1 MEFKTNRTR
10 NVCNK
15 MGSKFDKDSVNNF
28 SGLPNL
34 KFTKKFCINSK
45 FIFKSK
51 IKEKNKERI
60 KSSRSNKNRS
70 KSKKNKIKNIS
81 KNKIHEANTKIKHIK
96 PNTLNINK
104 KITFKQEF
112 IKKIKN
118 FEIIRNIRH
127 KRKRLAK
134 SDIINNNIPELAC
147 KASFNQNEIK
157 KQKVRTI
164 YLHNNKVKKILNNIN
179 NVKHKKIKK
188 YIYNPKQINFSLDS
202 ILSKSKINKTKSYSF
217 DKIDKIFFKQSPRI
231 NFNHVDIKLLYE
243 KNKSNKKY
251 SGDKKHQ
258 MKINGKVQNKNS
270 KSKSKSKDKNKYNIN
285 RIKSEFNSKIKTK
298 IPIYNNHIRN
308 ISYNNSNYYYNNKKK
323 KKRRFISIISIESKK
338 RNLNDN
344 NFNVFKY
351 TKENEKSE
359 KINGVK
365 INNYRVNKPKE
376 ENLKFTTITK
386 DESDLNE
393 SQASKIIIGKIDG
406 YKDIIETD
414 KTNNNNKY
422 YSNKIFK
429 KNNNLYL
436 HYNNYLKNNLK
447 KIGNHTNNIDN
458 TSKIDSISF
467 NKEEFNKNLIIDKI
481 ISNYYNRLQME
492 EKVIN
497 NIDDISFS
505 INTDNKNDNKKTNY
519 KKIHINRKEDS
530 KNNKTSDNCYIY

>member
-10 NVCNK
+10 NVSNK
-15 MGSKFDKDSVNNF
+15 IGNKFNKDSLNNF
-28 SGLPNL
+28 SALPNL

-51 IKEKNKERI
+51 KKEKNKERI

-81 KNKIHEANTKIKHIK
+81 KNKIYEANIKIKHIKPNIK

-118 FEIIRNIRH
+118 FEIIRNICH

-147 KASFNQNEIK
+147 KTSINQNEIK

-164 YLHNNKVKKILNNIN
+164 YLHNNKIKKILNNIN

-202 ILSKSKINKTKSYSF
+202 ILSHRKINKTKSYSF
-217 DKIDKIFFKQSPRI
+217 DKNDKKFFNKSPRI
-231 NFNHVDIKLLYE
+231 KFNLVDIKLLYE
-243 KNKSNKKY
+243 KNKNNSKY

-258 MKINGKVQNKNS
+258 MKINGKVQNKN
-270 KSKSKSKDKNKYNIN
+270 SKSKDKNKYNIN

-308 ISYNNSNYYYNNKKK
+308 ISFNNSNYYYNNKKK
-323 KKRRFISIISIESKK
+323 KKRKFINIISIESKK

-414 KTNNNNKY
+414 KRNNNNKY

-436 HYNNYLKNNLK
+436 YNNNYLKNNLK
-447 KIGNHTNNIDN
+447 KIGNYTNNIDN

-481 ISNYYNRLQME
+481 ISNYYNRLQ
-492 EKVIN
+492 K
-497 NIDDISFS
+497 
-505 INTDNKNDNKKTNY
+505 
-519 KKIHINRKEDS
+519 
-530 KNNKTSDNCYIY
+530 

>member
-10 NVCNK
+10 NVSNK
-15 MGSKFDKDSVNNF
+15 IGNKFNKDSLNNF
-28 SGLPNL
+28 SALPNL

-51 IKEKNKERI
+51 KKEKNKERI
-60 KSSRSNKNRS
+60 KSSRSNKTRS

-81 KNKIHEANTKIKHIK
+81 KNKIYEASIKIKHIKPNIK

-112 IKKIKN
+112 MKKLKN
-118 FEIIRNIRH
+118 FEIIRNIH
-127 KRKRLAK
+127 NKRKRLAK
-134 SDIINNNIPELAC
+134 SDIINNKFPELAC
-147 KASFNQNEIK
+147 KTSINQNEIK

-164 YLHNNKVKKILNNIN
+164 YLHNNKIKKILNNIN

-202 ILSKSKINKTKSYSF
+202 ILSHRKINKTKSYSF
-217 DKIDKIFFKQSPRI
+217 DKNDKKFSNKSPRMK
-231 NFNHVDIKLLYE
+231 FNLVDIKLLYE
-243 KNKSNKKY
+243 KNKNNSKY

-270 KSKSKSKDKNKYNIN
+270 KSKDKNKYNIN
-285 RIKSEFNSKIKTK
+285 RIKSELNSKIR
-298 IPIYNNHIRN
+298 ILNNHIRN
-308 ISYNNSNYYYNNKKK
+308 NSYNNSNYYYNYYNNKKK
-323 KKRRFISIISIESKK
+323 KKRKFINIISIESKK

-414 KTNNNNKY
+414 KMNNNNKY

-436 HYNNYLKNNLK
+436 YNNNYLKNNLK

-519 KKIHINRKEDS
+519 KKIHINRKENS
-530 KNNKTSDNCYIY
+530 KNDKTSDNCYIY

>member
-15 MGSKFDKDSVNNF
+15 IGNKFNKDSLNNF
-28 SGLPNL
+28 SALPNL

-51 IKEKNKERI
+51 KKEKNKERI

-81 KNKIHEANTKIKHIK
+81 KNKIYEANIKIKHIK
-96 PNTLNINK
+96 PNTLYINK
-104 KITFKQEF
+104 KTFKQEF
-112 IKKIKN
+112 MKKIKN

-147 KASFNQNEIK
+147 KASFNQNENK
-157 KQKVRTI
+157 KRKVRAI
-164 YLHNNKVKKILNNIN
+164 NLHNNKIKKILNNIN
-179 NVKHKKIKK
+179 NVNNVKQKK
-188 YIYNPKQINFSLDS
+188 YIKHKYHPNQINFSLDS

-258 MKINGKVQNKNS
+258 MKINGKVQNKNT
-270 KSKSKSKDKNKYNIN
+270 KSKSKDKNKYNIN

-323 KKRRFISIISIESKK
+323 KKRRFISIISIESQK

-414 KTNNNNKY
+414 KRNNNNKY

-436 HYNNYLKNNLK
+436 HNNNYLKNNLK

-530 KNNKTSDNCYIY
+530 KNDKTDNCYIY